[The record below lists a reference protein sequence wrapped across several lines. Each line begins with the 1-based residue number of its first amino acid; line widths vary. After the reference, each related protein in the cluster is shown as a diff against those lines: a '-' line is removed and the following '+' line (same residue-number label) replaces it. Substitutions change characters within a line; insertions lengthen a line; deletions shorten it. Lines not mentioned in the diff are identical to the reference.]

1 MNNLADDIEAYLVKR
16 LEEAL
21 GASIVFQRGELAQ
34 FFSCAPSQIS
44 YVLQTRF
51 VPQRGYW
58 VESRRGGGG
67 YIRLTRLA
75 RSPDLLW
82 QECLRHAALALT
94 QDEAHHLI
102 EVMYQADLITAREA
116 RLMSIAV
123 DRAILRLE
131 LPWRDQVRAELMR
144 SMVAILMIEKEA

>member
-1 MNNLADDIEAYLVKR
+1 MNNLADDIEAYLVSK
-16 LEEAL
+16 LDEAR
-21 GASIVFQRGELAQ
+21 GASIVFRRGELAEA
-34 FFSCAPSQIS
+34 FSCAPSQIS

-75 RSPDLLW
+75 RSADILW
-82 QECLRHAALALT
+82 QECLRHAAMALT

-102 EVMYQADLITAREA
+102 EVLYQAALVTEREA

-131 LPWRDQVRAELMR
+131 LPWRDQVRAELVR
-144 SMVAILMIEKEA
+144 SMLAILMIEKEA

>member
-1 MNNLADDIEAYLVKR
+1 MNNLADDIEAYLVSKLDETR
-16 LEEAL
+16 
-21 GASIVFQRGELAQ
+21 GASIVFRRGELAEA
-34 FFSCAPSQIS
+34 FSCAPSQIS

-75 RSPDLLW
+75 RSADLLW

-94 QDEAHHLI
+94 QEEAHHLI
-102 EVMYQADLITAREA
+102 DVLYQAALVSEREA

-131 LPWRDQVRAELMR
+131 LPWRDQVRAELVR
-144 SMVAILMIEKEA
+144 SMLAILMIEKEA